1 MASKKTY
8 KKKYKKYKSK
18 YKKYKDKYKSQRSK
32 KREWRS
38 KARGF
43 EQDLADYRA
52 AWNQEKWDA
61 REAAW
66 KDELM
71 RDYVKRG
78 DYDTAM
84 QQQQQQFQQAQT
96 DLADTILQRDE
107 ARTQYGTASGQLTTA
122 QEQLGGQAAQ
132 IQDFQSRIADFNA
145 ANAARE
151 MQQKVA
157 ADYGN
162 LVGTVGSVKANRG
175 ASNAYQNRW
184 FRRPQQIS
192 GGQIQAMTISDQST
206 NV

>member
-1 MASKKTY
+1 MASKKKWKKRAKRY
-8 KKKYKKYKSK
+8 KGKYKF
-18 YKKYKDKYKSQRSK
+18 QRSK

-43 EQDLADYRA
+43 EQDLANYRA
-52 AWNQEKWDA
+52 AWNKEKWDA
-61 REAAW
+61 REKAW

-107 ARTQYGTASGQLTTA
+107 ARTQYGAASGALTTA

-184 FRRPQQIS
+184 FRRPQQVS

>member
-8 KKKYKKYKSK
+8 KRRAKKYKKK
-18 YKKYKDKYKSQRSK
+18 YKFQRQK
-32 KREWRS
+32 KRAWRS

-43 EQDLADYRA
+43 EQELTDYRK
-52 AWNQEKWDA
+52 AWNQQKWDD
-61 REAAW
+61 REKAW
-66 KDELM
+66 KEELM

-96 DLADTILQRDE
+96 DLADTILQRD
-107 ARTQYGTASGQLTTA
+107 AASGALTTA

-184 FRRPQQIS
+184 FRRPQQVS